1 MLGLFSCVKMVVSA
15 VSSALR
21 SCPVRGALL
30 SVPCKWFNK
39 REISRFAVYNCVN
52 RQNALCTYFT

>member
-1 MLGLFSCVKMVVSA
+1 MLGLFLRVKMVVSA

-21 SCPVRGALL
+21 SCSVRGALL
-30 SVPCKWFNK
+30 SVLCKWFNK

-52 RQNALCTYFT
+52 R